1 MFFKNLR
8 LLIEA
13 RDKKIAELSE
23 ALAKAE
29 EATSGYYGANTVQE
43 YEVE

>member
-1 MFFKNLR
+1 MKVWVAKNSIR
-8 LLIEA
+8 EYEWEIIGVY
-13 RDKKIAELSE
+13 DSE
-23 ALAKAE
+23 AKAE